1 MPILPGGAVA
11 GNIPVQ
17 PGQKVLKTDSQG
29 LSSDQKS
36 ALLDV
41 LPSMQRIVHLDL
53 KGAAP
58 KVSYLEQLFP
68 LFKTLGATGLLIG
81 KF

>member
-1 MPILPGGAVA
+1 MPILPVGAVV

>member
-1 MPILPGGAVA
+1 MPILPVGAVV

-36 ALLDV
+36 ALLEV

>member
-36 ALLDV
+36 ALLEV